1 VTDKQPD
8 GNLPPEE
15 RRRSFARLI
24 AIVLWVFTVA
34 FTVGAVQVAR
44 ALWSRKVW
52 VDYRGE
58 VVSAA
63 AMWRELAIFALLAIV
78 CALLAWYWRRNW
90 RRGS

>member
-1 VTDKQPD
+1 VIDKQPSGD
-8 GNLPPEE
+8 LTPEE
-15 RRRSFARLI
+15 RPGSFARI
-24 AIVLWVFTVA
+24 VTAVLWVFTVGFA
-34 FTVGAVQVAR
+34 LGAVQVGR

-63 AMWRELAIFALLAIV
+63 AMWRELAIFASLAIV
-78 CALLAWYWRRNW
+78 CALLAWYWRRNS